1 MKALSVRNPWAHM
14 IFCGEKIYEYRT
26 WKTEYRGD
34 LLICSTASPKI
45 KDTICGHAI
54 CVVRLNDI
62 VKVTEKNYQDF
73 ENDLT
78 PDDIG
83 IYAWQLTD
91 LRYIQPFPIKGKQ
104 GFANVDDSLIKIVC
118 NADDELTDEEGE
130 NFVRTCIEPYLYKG
144 KSQK

>member
-1 MKALSVRNPWAHM
+1 M
-14 IFCGEKIYEYRT
+14 
-26 WKTEYRGD
+26 
-34 LLICSTASPKI
+34 
-45 KDTICGHAI
+45 

-62 VKVTEKNYQDF
+62 IEVTKDNYREF
-73 ENDLT
+73 EDDLT

-130 NFVRTCIEPYLYKG
+130 NFFKTCVEPYLYKG
-144 KSQK
+144 K

>member
-1 MKALSVRNPWAHM
+1 MKALSVRNPWAQL
-14 IFCGEKIYEYRT
+14 IFEGEKTFEYRT
-26 WKTEYRGD
+26 WKTDYRGD

-45 KDTICGHAI
+45 IDTICGHAM

-62 VKVTEKNYQDF
+62 VKVTEENYQDF

-104 GFANVDDSLIKIVC
+104 GFANVDDNLIKIVC

-130 NFVRTCIEPYLYKG
+130 NFVKTCIEPYLYKG

>member
-1 MKALSVRNPWAHM
+1 MKALSVRNPWAQL
-14 IFCGEKIYEYRT
+14 IFQCEKTFEYRT
-26 WKTEYRGD
+26 WKTNYRGD

-45 KDTICGHAI
+45 VDTICGYAM

-62 VKVTEKNYQDF
+62 IEVTKDNYREF
-73 ENDLT
+73 EDDLT

-104 GFANVDDSLIKIVC
+104 GFANVDDSLIKIRS
-118 NADDELTDEEGE
+118 EERR
-130 NFVRTCIEPYLYKG
+130 VG
-144 KSQK
+144 KECT

>member
-1 MKALSVRNPWAHM
+1 MKALSVRNPWAQL
-14 IFCGEKIYEYRT
+14 IFEGEKTFEYRT
-26 WKTEYRGD
+26 WKTDYRGD
-34 LLICSTASPKI
+34 LLICSTANPKI

-62 VKVTEKNYQDF
+62 VKVTKENYQEF

-78 PDDIG
+78 SDDIG

-104 GFANVDDSLIKIVC
+104 GFANVDDSLITIVC

-130 NFVRTCIEPYLYKG
+130 NFVKTCIEPYLYKG
-144 KSQK
+144 N

>member
-1 MKALSVRNPWAHM
+1 MKALSVRNPWAQL
-14 IFCGEKIYEYRT
+14 IFQCEKTFEYRT
-26 WKTEYRGD
+26 WKTNYRGD

-45 KDTICGHAI
+45 VDTICGHAM

-62 VKVTEKNYQDF
+62 IEVTKDNYREF
-73 ENDLT
+73 EDDLT

-91 LRYIQPFPIKGKQ
+91 LRYIQSFPIKGKQ

-118 NADDELTDEEGE
+118 NDDDELTDEEGK
-130 NFVRTCIEPYLYKG
+130 NFFKTCVEPYLYKG
-144 KSQK
+144 K

>member
-1 MKALSVRNPWAHM
+1 MKALSVRNPWAQL
-14 IFCGEKIYEYRT
+14 IFEGEKTFEYRT
-26 WKTEYRGD
+26 WKTDYRGD

-45 KDTICGHAI
+45 IDTICGHAM

-62 VKVTEKNYQDF
+62 IKVTEENYQDF

-104 GFANVDDSLIKIVC
+104 GFANVDDNLIKIVC

-130 NFVRTCIEPYLYKG
+130 AFFKTCIEPYLYKG
-144 KSQK
+144 KQL